1 MHHTTLFFSLDAA
14 PTATAW
20 GFTIL
25 VLALGTGCSEFDD
38 ADPAAYTDEEV
49 IESTR
54 FHGGKNLFWQNV
66 TTGEVSAWVLNGNK
80 VTGTQALDWRCG
92 AGDDCV
98 YQWRPIETGYAT
110 ILWHNATSGVL
121 QSWRFDGNG
130 IVKADP
136 QLTWRCDAASGC
148 SSAWRAIGKVEFSC
162 CDSDGLLWHNA
173 QTGEVGAWDL
183 AEDDYT
189 VQGKYTLPWKCGPGD
204 GCSQKWEAM
213 LTADFNHDAN
223 DDVLWYNRTTGQV
236 SAWLLKGAK
245 ITGTQELAWPCDIAS
260 GCAQAWRIVDAADV
274 NSDGKTDLTWH
285 NSSTG
290 EVSSWLLDGNGG
302 VSGTS
307 KLDWT
312 CDSTCS
318 SDWKAIGF
326 GSFPH

>member
-1 MHHTTLFFSLDAA
+1 MSSAVGSIIGTQCRAQWCEYIGDRSGDVVVAPACLLAIRHPSDCHVAAPAFSCSRTQRSFAEAWRGIHHTTLFLSLDAA

-245 ITGTQELAWPCDIAS
+245 ITGTQELAWPCDMPP
-260 GCAQAWRIVDAADV
+260 
-274 NSDGKTDLTWH
+274 T
-285 NSSTG
+285 
-290 EVSSWLLDGNGG
+290 
-302 VSGTS
+302 
-307 KLDWT
+307 
-312 CDSTCS
+312 
-318 SDWKAIGF
+318 
-326 GSFPH
+326 